1 MKSKESS
8 ENTYQ
13 SLFYYLEHDDITL
26 YAHRYYLGGYG
37 YATVKSFKSVGEGED
52 RHYEFSILFPIR
64 CEPVKVTVKDHRV
77 AKYIIDSFIG
87 NRPFF
92 INHAFLNQ
100 IKKGNINE

>member
-1 MKSKESS
+1 MTPEESS

-26 YAHRYYLGGYG
+26 YARRYDLGGYG

-52 RHYEFSILFPIR
+52 RHYEFPILFPIR
-64 CEPVKVTVKDHRV
+64 CEPVKVTVRDHRV

-87 NRPFF
+87 NRPFS
-92 INHAFLNQ
+92 LNMHF
-100 IKKGNINE
+100 

>member
-8 ENTYQ
+8 ESTYQ
-13 SLFYYLEHDDITL
+13 SLFYYLKHDDITL
-26 YAHRYYLGGYG
+26 YAHRYDLSDYG

-64 CEPVKVTVKDHRV
+64 HEPVKVTVRDHRV

-87 NRPFF
+87 NRPFS
-92 INHAFLNQ
+92 LNMHF
-100 IKKGNINE
+100 